1 MGTAS
6 RMKPQET
13 SLANF
18 EPTLRK
24 YIQKTHPNSD
34 VVPEP
39 SLMLAKYEQ
48 LIFPRLQWTFDV
60 TWQIDRV
67 NKYVPREEQIELPK
81 LGEQYVMICA
91 HQIYDENSQ
100 LEVFEFP
107 ANSILLTA
115 VETLR
120 SEGARVITGRWVM
133 MPGQPLA
140 VIMQLHSI
148 GWAYDRYKEELF
160 RDHGIRVP
168 EDDQSREVLLYGYI
182 AAQFIANF
190 RHLLDSSQVALIENI
205 KSNINIIHYNRKK
218 RNGAFINLSLMILLI
233 IQEPLQEFD

>member
-1 MGTAS
+1 
-6 RMKPQET
+6 MKPHET
-13 SLANF
+13 SLEKF

-34 VVPEP
+34 LVPEP
-39 SLMLAKYEQ
+39 PLKLAKGER
-48 LIFPRLQWTFDV
+48 LIVPQLQWTFDV

-67 NKYVPREEQIELPK
+67 NKYVPKNERIELPK

-107 ANSILLTA
+107 ANSVLLAA
-115 VETLR
+115 VERLR
-120 SEGARVITGRWVM
+120 CMGARVITGRWVM

-148 GWAYDRYKEELF
+148 AWAFERYKSELF
-160 RDHGIRVP
+160 RDHGILVP

-182 AAQFIANF
+182 AAQFLAEF
-190 RHLLDSSQVALIENI
+190 RHLLDSSQVSS
-205 KSNINIIHYNRKK
+205 KPSN
-218 RNGAFINLSLMILLI
+218 LL
-233 IQEPLQEFD
+233 QMT